1 MSGSARYDGRPA
13 CRVYFVAMDDQSL
26 ARLRKE
32 FDARILA
39 DIKEARKL
47 DYNPTA
53 FMQMFDTYGGIV
65 GAVKRLVQPPASQ
78 THYGFSKLVQEKGR
92 PELTVEYVVAWEERF
107 AALFTEEERATARER
122 LRLHGVDDPRANG

>member
-1 MSGSARYDGRPA
+1 
-13 CRVYFVAMDDQSL
+13 MDDQSL
-26 ARLRKE
+26 ARLTAK
-32 FDARILA
+32 FDSRILA

-53 FMQMFDTYGGIV
+53 FMQMFERYGADDA
-65 GAVKRLVQPPASQ
+65 AVKQLVQPPASQ
-78 THYGFSKLVQEKGR
+78 THYGFSRLVQDKGR

-122 LRLHGVDDPRANG
+122 LRLHGVDDPRENG